1 MARYMLHTDNY
12 SCIMKRATA
21 LHAFLP
27 HVAVLEFPDDAAAH
41 YAQIRAGLRN
51 EAR

>member
-12 SCIMKRATA
+12 SCVVSGRLASTHFI
-21 LHAFLP
+21 P

-41 YAQIRAGLRN
+41 YAQIRAGL
-51 EAR
+51 